1 MIFLTRLDNIL
12 HNKLSMP
19 NHKEASRTRQ
29 STLELRRA
37 IVDAA
42 LSVFAANGFEG
53 ASTRAIAALAGVE
66 LGHMAYYFKTKETM
80 WNEVI
85 NRFALPTHERV
96 KLSMAQVDLSDPL
109 SAARRV
115 LPELLREFANDH
127 RLTRLMLQDFSVA
140 SSRRDRVVQEVG
152 RPIWLQ
158 LRPLFE
164 ALQKR
169 ARGNADDA
177 KLAYFA
183 MVGGALLFFGGG
195 PEVKQIA
202 GIDSSHAKVR
212 DNFIARII
220 DSVLQGPRPKPT
232 PRTRHKHRGP
242 KKHASRRRRPVTS
255 Q

>member
-1 MIFLTRLDNIL
+1 MIFLARVDDIL
-12 HNKLSMP
+12 HKNLSMP
-19 NHKEASRTRQ
+19 DHKEASRTRQ
-29 STLELRRA
+29 ATLELRRSIA
-37 IVDAA
+37 DAA

-66 LGHMAYYFKTKETM
+66 LGHMAYYFKTKEAM

-109 SAARRV
+109 SAARRA
-115 LPELLREFANDH
+115 LPELLSDFANDH

-140 SSRRDRVVQEVG
+140 SSRRDRLVQEVG

-164 ALQKR
+164 ALQTR
-169 ARGNADDA
+169 GRGNAADA

-202 GIDSSHAKVR
+202 GVDSSDAKVR

-220 DSVLQGPRPKPT
+220 DSVLQAPARKPRPPT
-232 PRTRHKHRGP
+232 RPKRG
-242 KKHASRRRRPVTS
+242 RVR
-255 Q
+255 